1 MGHVKQLCSR
11 HAPGFLFLIALA
23 ALWEFAAQR
32 ANSASFPGALQVL
45 IALAHHGTD
54 LVSEMATSLWRA
66 AVGLLL
72 GIVTMLPLGI
82 LIGRIK
88 LLSDLFEPIFDFL
101 RPLPALAI
109 VPLAM
114 IVAGVGSTAKILVI
128 YYSVC
133 FPIALSTI
141 DAVKSAHPMLSNVAR
156 SLRLSRRETMW
167 EIDLPEALPKIM
179 VGIRIAVAM
188 AILVSVSAE
197 MLLSTDGIGYYI
209 VRSQQQFQI
218 ALGLAAIVV
227 IAVTALIVNGMFRWS
242 EERLLSWHYMR
253 QAAASKH

>member
-1 MGHVKQLCSR
+1 MERLKQLWCL
-11 HAPGFLFLIALA
+11 HAPGVLFLAVLTVI
-23 ALWEFAAQR
+23 WELAAQR
-32 ANSASFPGALQVL
+32 ANSPSFPSALQVAGML
-45 IALAHHGTD
+45 VTHGPD
-54 LVSEMATSLWRA
+54 LMSEMATSLWRA
-66 AVGLLL
+66 AAGLLL

-82 LIGRIK
+82 LIGRVK
-88 LLSDLFEPIFDFL
+88 VLSDLLEPIFDFL

-133 FPIALSTI
+133 FPIVLSTI
-141 DAVKSAHPMLSNVAR
+141 DAVKSAHPMLTNVAR

-227 IAVTALIVNGMFRWS
+227 IAVTALIVNSMFRWS
-242 EERLLSWHYMR
+242 EERLLAWHYMR
-253 QAAASKH
+253 QAAASRH